1 MNDRDFHEEQLGL
14 FRAFAERLETIAAAP
29 GGEPLAE
36 LSDQIRGLAAAPERF
51 LDDGPPVIAR
61 LLTTAPQVAEHFP
74 RDLLWYLG
82 AECLHF
88 MPDEEIDS
96 FTALDEARR
105 EADARGERFNWR
117 EARAA
122 QQGLN

>member
-14 FRAFAERLETIAAAP
+14 FRAFSERLETIAANP
-29 GGEPLAE
+29 GNENLSELANHVR
-36 LSDQIRGLAAAPERF
+36 SLAAHPERL
-51 LDDGPPVIAR
+51 LDDGPPLVAR
-61 LLTTAPQVAEHFP
+61 FLTTTPQLAGEFP

-88 MPDEEIDS
+88 MPDDEINR

-105 EADARGERFNWR
+105 EADTRGERFNWR

-122 QQGLN
+122 QKGLN